1 MNIFAVHEDPYLA
14 ATMLPDKHVVKMPL
28 ETAQML
34 SIIYSPHYH
43 DIAQLPRKDG
53 SPYNTKKGAFKN
65 HPCTKWAASNKHN
78 IAWLLQHGI
87 GLCNEYTYRYGKEHG
102 AENAIRIAAHLWH
115 GACPE
120 KHSPFV
126 RAMPDEFKL
135 DYSIDSVEAYRRYD
149 NSKPWV
155 KDNYLRKPERKPD
168 WIRDNAPETPSV
180 YIERLSVSLAR

>member
-43 DIAQLPRKDG
+43 DIAQLPKKDG
-53 SPYNTKKGAFKN
+53 SPYNTVKGAFKN
-65 HPCTKWAASNKHN
+65 HPCTKWAAATKHN

-87 GLCNEYTYRYGKEHG
+87 GLCEEYTYRYGKEHG

-115 GACPE
+115 GACPD

-126 RAMPDEFKL
+126 RAMPDEWKL
-135 DYSIDSVEAYRRYD
+135 DTTIDSVEAYRRYV

>member
-1 MNIFAVHEDPYLA
+1 M
-14 ATMLPDKHVVKMPL
+14 
-28 ETAQML
+28 
-34 SIIYSPHYH
+34 
-43 DIAQLPRKDG
+43 
-53 SPYNTKKGAFKN
+53 
-65 HPCTKWAASNKHN
+65 
-78 IAWLLQHGI
+78 
-87 GLCNEYTYRYGKEHG
+87 
-102 AENAIRIAAHLWH
+102 WH

-135 DYSIDSVEAYRRYD
+135 DNSIDSVEAYRRYV